1 MHLRAMKTRKRVP
14 GSNHPDTITSV
25 YDLRVD
31 LLLQLRFENAEMILR
46 QALKEGEKGLGPGH
60 R

>member
-1 MHLRAMKTRKRVP
+1 MKTRKRVP